1 MFGDARRQKIVRAWL
16 CACGSLESPSSP
28 VPALDLDPLAAL
40 GPLISRAVCRLDGMS
55 PLAYVRKI
63 VSTPSTL
70 SRYGGEGRNLG
81 IASASDCD
89 LGDVV
94 RVETWGCSGWIT
106 SRETFYII
114 PGPIHWAGSTSCLL
128 DSTTALPSSRP
139 GQPRVQRLR
148 PRVLP
153 FPGISASRS
162 LASRDKGHQA
172 VPALVIR

>member
-1 MFGDARRQKIVRAWL
+1 M
-16 CACGSLESPSSP
+16 
-28 VPALDLDPLAAL
+28 PAGRHVTPGICEED
-40 GPLISRAVCRLDGMS
+40 
-55 PLAYVRKI
+55 RKYAKYI
-63 VSTPSTL
+63 IQIW
-70 SRYGGEGRNLG
+70 GEGRNLG

-139 GQPRVQRLR
+139 GR
-148 PRVLP
+148 PGSKDFARGCSL
-153 FPGISASRS
+153 F
-162 LASRDKGHQA
+162 LASRQA
-172 VPALVIR
+172 ARQQGQGPPGSSRPGY

>member
-1 MFGDARRQKIVRAWL
+1 MTHAGKRSCAPGQL
-16 CACGSLESPSSP
+16 GCACGALGVSIFTR
-28 VPALDLDPLAAL
+28 PALDLDPLAAL

-70 SRYGGEGRNLG
+70 SRYGGRGAQFGNRFC
-81 IASASDCD
+81 DCD

-114 PGPIHWAGSTSCLL
+114 PGPIHWASSTSCLP

-139 GQPRVQRLR
+139 GRPGSKRLR

-162 LASRDKGHQA
+162 PAGNMGHQA